1 MRALLHTDRDSVVH
15 PGNTR
20 RRPRRSFGLLP
31 LGPRLYCAA
40 QDDLATVGLHGN
52 ATRID
57 LGAASE
63 GILDLA
69 ANLVGRH
76 FWLQC
81 DGVRYA
87 FDAADPLNRA
97 FGTLARIV
105 PLDRS
110 LECDLAV
117 L

>member
-31 LGPRLYCAA
+31 LGPRLYRAA
-40 QDDLATVGLHGN
+40 QDDFAAVGLHGN

-69 ANLVGRH
+69 ANLVRRH
-76 FWLQC
+76 LWLQR
-81 DGVRYA
+81 DGVCYA
-87 FDAADPLNRA
+87 FDAADALNCVFR
-97 FGTLARIV
+97 TL
-105 PLDRS
+105 
-110 LECDLAV
+110 
-117 L
+117 